1 MELDGAKKTHGV
13 HTMKYEVL
21 AHTFN
26 MMASGDASLTTVLAL
41 ELLACFPP
49 IGQSPM
55 NNIGIWEGGRWL
67 REL

>member
-1 MELDGAKKTHGV
+1 MELDGAKKTHSV
-13 HTMKYEVL
+13 CTMKYKVL

-26 MMASGDASLTTVLAL
+26 MMASGYASLTTVLAL

-49 IGQSPM
+49 IGQNPI
-55 NNIGIWEGGRWL
+55 NDIGIWEGGRWR